1 MGVSSESVKHGEHPL
16 GVAMIGGYRGAV
28 RGLSFSVSYVKTG
41 SSPMPTAALADQAG
55 SMKKTLCTTLAAG
68 LAAASILALSPLSMA
83 ASDGEAIAVQKAT
96 PPDRSGKKRIGKA
109 SYYHP
114 MFNGRKMAG
123 GKRFDPNGANAAS
136 KTLPLG
142 TVARVTNLENGKS
155 AVVAIQDRG
164 PYVADRIV
172 DLSPKTAQAIG
183 ITHQGVAKVEVAPI
197 SVPLPDGRVLV
208 GDAGREAGTAVTA
221 R

>member
-1 MGVSSESVKHGEHPL
+1 MTPSL
-16 GVAMIGGYRGAV
+16 VAFGASIV
-28 RGLSFSVSYVKTG
+28 
-41 SSPMPTAALADQAG
+41 
-55 SMKKTLCTTLAAG
+55 AAG
-68 LAAASILALSPLSMA
+68 AFAFAQPIHAASA
-83 ASDGEAIAVQKAT
+83 AEAIAEQKAT
-96 PPDRSGKKRIGKA
+96 PPDRSGKKRVGKA

-142 TVARVTNLENGKS
+142 TIARVTNLANGKS
-155 AVVAIQDRG
+155 AIVEIQDRG

-172 DLSPKTAQAIG
+172 DLSPKTAEAID
-183 ITHQGVAKVEVAPI
+183 IKHQGVARVEVAPI
-197 SVPLPDGRVLV
+197 TVPLADGSVRV
-208 GDAGREAGTAVTA
+208 GDAGRVGDLSVAV

>member
-1 MGVSSESVKHGEHPL
+1 
-16 GVAMIGGYRGAV
+16 
-28 RGLSFSVSYVKTG
+28 
-41 SSPMPTAALADQAG
+41 
-55 SMKKTLCTTLAAG
+55 MKYSLPATVLAATLVAG
-68 LAAASILALSPLSMA
+68 GAFCVPSSALA
-83 ASDGEAIAVQKAT
+83 ASDAEAIAVQKAT
-96 PPDRSGKKRIGKA
+96 PPDHSGKKRVGKA
-109 SYYHP
+109 SYYHS

-123 GKRFDPNGANAAS
+123 GKPFDPNGANAAS

-142 TVARVTNLENGKS
+142 TIARVTNLKNGKS

-172 DLSPKTAQAIG
+172 DLSPKTAEDLG
-183 ITHQGVAKVEVAPI
+183 IKDQGVAMVEVAPI

-208 GDAGREAGTAVTA
+208 GDAGRAAGEQVTV

>member
-1 MGVSSESVKHGEHPL
+1 MNRPAL
-16 GVAMIGGYRGAV
+16 IAAA
-28 RGLSFSVSYVKTG
+28 TT
-41 SSPMPTAALADQAG
+41 TAA
-55 SMKKTLCTTLAAG
+55 TLAAAVAIA
-68 LAAASILALSPLSMA
+68 LPLQAAAASDA
-83 ASDGEAIAVQKAT
+83 EAIAVQKAT

-109 SYYHP
+109 SYYHS

-142 TVARVTNLENGKS
+142 TIARVTNLANGKS

-172 DLSPKTAQAIG
+172 DLSPKTAQDIG
-183 ITHQGVAKVEVAPI
+183 IKDQGVARVEVAPI
-197 SVPLPDGRVLV
+197 VVPLPDGRMLV
-208 GDAGREAGTAVTA
+208 GDAGRDAGGATAV